1 MNSKQKGKRGE
12 LEVANLLKKF
22 GLDAR
27 RGQQFCGA
35 NGDADVIGLEG
46 FHIEVK
52 RTERLKLDEAMRQ
65 STSDARRGEIP
76 IVVHRK
82 SNQQWLVTLDFN
94 EFLTLVLANQIRT
107 EVSDNDNN

>member
-12 LEVANLLKKF
+12 LEVAHFLQKY

-27 RGQQFCGA
+27 RGQQYCGIE
-35 NGDADVIGLEG
+35 GDADVIGLEG

-52 RTERLKLDEAMRQ
+52 RTEKLNLSEAMKQ
-65 STSDARRGEIP
+65 SQRDAKKGEVP

-82 SNQQWLVTLDFN
+82 SHEQWQVTLDFG
-94 EFLTLVLANQIRT
+94 EFLTLVLAHRIQQ
-107 EVSDNDNN
+107 EAKDEH